1 MQTKTLSFCQ
11 GKGSL
16 THNNREFIAK
26 NVDVKRTHQNI
37 TYVRKDVEDVYE
49 NLFGAAVAEY
59 NAKQKQPCRR
69 IEDYYAHIRDGKREE
84 AFYEIIVQ

>member
-26 NVDVKRTHQNI
+26 NVDSSRTPDNI
-37 TYVRKDVEDVYE
+37 TFVCEPIAEAYDKCFAGAVE
-49 NLFGAAVAEY
+49 
-59 NAKQKQPCRR
+59 R
-69 IEDYYAHIRDGKREE
+69 
-84 AFYEIIVQ
+84 